1 MGNSNLLKFFVER
14 RNVFDLKK
22 NQKLSKCLSFHSF
35 RAKSY
40 SMVTLKDQK
49 MAVAGVKRSKRHCL
63 KHVDFVDVIASASLK
78 TITQRTLTS
87 KEHRIFMQE
96 SNRIALSYFDI
107 KRFVLGNGIDTVPYG
122 YRAFE

>member
-1 MGNSNLLKFFVER
+1 MVEIQLVPLKCSRF
-14 RNVFDLKK
+14 L
-22 NQKLSKCLSFHSF
+22 SF

-40 SMVTLKDQK
+40 SIVTLKEQK
-49 MAVAGVKRSKRHCL
+49 MAVAGVKRSKKHCL

-78 TITQRTLTS
+78 TITQRTLTV

-96 SNRIALSYFDI
+96 SNRIALSYFDV
-107 KRFVLGNGIDTVPYG
+107 KRCVLGNGIDTVPFG

>member
-1 MGNSNLLKFFVER
+1 
-14 RNVFDLKK
+14 
-22 NQKLSKCLSFHSF
+22 
-35 RAKSY
+35 
-40 SMVTLKDQK
+40 MVTLTDQK

-107 KRFVLGNGIDTVPYG
+107 KRCVLGNGIDTVPYG